1 MMKESFFH
9 TTGLDISLY
18 LTYFL
23 LVVSIAALLF
33 FLGWGIKANIKKS
46 KGLLIG
52 ISVLIFCV
60 LVGYLT
66 ASSELSSIAVRLRET
81 SNSVR
86 WIGAGLFTFY
96 CVFFG
101 TVAAIVFTLI
111 YSAFKNK
118 R

>member
-1 MMKESFFH
+1 MMKESFFL

-18 LTYFL
+18 LTYLL
-23 LVVSIAALLF
+23 LVVSVAAMLF
-33 FLGWGIKANIKKS
+33 FLGWGIKANFKKS
-46 KGLLIG
+46 KGLLVG
-52 ISVLIFCV
+52 ISVLILCV

-66 ASSELSSIAVRLRET
+66 ASSELSSIAVRLKET
-81 SNSVR
+81 PTSVR

-101 TVAAIVFTLI
+101 TFAAIVFTLV

>member
-1 MMKESFFH
+1 MKESFFL
-9 TTGLDISLY
+9 TTGLDFSLY
-18 LTYFL
+18 LTYLL
-23 LVVSIAALLF
+23 LVVSVGVMLF
-33 FLGWGIKANIKKS
+33 FLGWGIKANFRRS

-52 ISVLIFCV
+52 ISVLILCV

-66 ASSELSSIAVRLRET
+66 ASSELSSIAERLKET
-81 SNSVR
+81 PTSVR

-101 TVAAIVFTLI
+101 TFAAIVFTLV
-111 YSAFKNK
+111 YTAFKNK

>member
-1 MMKESFFH
+1 MKERFFH

-18 LTYFL
+18 LTYLL
-23 LVVSIAALLF
+23 LVVSVAAMLF
-33 FLGWGIKANIKKS
+33 FLGWRVKANFRKS

-81 SNSVR
+81 PTSVK
-86 WIGAGLFTFY
+86 WIGAGLFSFY

-101 TVAAIVFTLI
+101 TFAAIVFTLL
-111 YSAFKNK
+111 YTAFKNK